1 MPHKP
6 SPEILRALVE
16 SAQDPLVYLDR
27 DFNFVY
33 VNRAY
38 AETCRRPV
46 EELIG
51 RNHFALFPHAEHQA
65 LFAAVRER
73 GEPATLREQPLLFPD
88 QPARGVTY
96 WDLSL
101 SPDKDAAAKVEGLVL
116 SLREVTATVRA
127 YQRIKDG
134 EERLRALSASLPEL
148 VWSTDK
154 DGRRYEDRRSH
165 EQTGQ
170 RPRTGTALE
179 WEAAIH
185 PDDRERAVAAWREA
199 IRTETAYHCEYR
211 MLRAEG
217 VYRWLLA
224 RAFPL
229 RDASGQ
235 VESWQGTCW
244 DIDEIKQT
252 ERALKDAESRASR
265 RAAEL
270 QTIVDVAP
278 LPIWIAHDAEGKTIT
293 GNPAAARFLGVSPE
307 ANVSQRPGGNNPV
320 PRRRYFVDNRE
331 LTPSE
336 LPLQRVV
343 REGVPV
349 EAMPMEIEL
358 PDGTRK
364 LIVGSAAPFVDDEGR
379 VLGGVAACVDLTPLR
394 QATLALQK
402 SEERY
407 RSLFNSMTEGF
418 ALHELVR
425 DEAGTPCGYRILDV
439 NLAFERL
446 TGLRREDVK
455 GKLVAEVIPELESLW
470 IERCGKVTLPSEP
483 IRFTSHSS
491 GLQRD
496 YDVLAFCPSPGQFAT
511 IFMDVTEQ
519 LRAQAALQEADRR
532 KTEFLA
538 ILSHELRNPL
548 APIRNSLYVLE
559 RTTPG
564 SEPAQRAKAIIDR
577 QVALLARLVDDLL
590 DVTRISRG
598 KIQLRRSHFDLLAVV
613 QRTVDDHR
621 NSFAKGGIEIAV
633 HTPQRELPVYADQT
647 RLAQVIG
654 NLLHNALKFTPKGG
668 CVTVRCQADEAQRQ
682 AVLSVRDTGI
692 GMTKEVLAHLFE
704 PFMQAPLGL
713 DRGGGGLGLGLSLV
727 RGFVEMHSGEV
738 TAHSDGPDKGAEFV
752 VRLPLT
758 SPDGGT
764 IC

>member
-16 SAQDPLVYLDR
+16 SSQDPLVYLDR

-51 RNHFALFPHAEHQA
+51 RNHFALYPHAAHQA
-65 LFAAVRER
+65 LFEAVRES
-73 GEPATLREQPLLFPD
+73 GKPVTLREQPLLFPD
-88 QPARGVTY
+88 QPERGVTY

-101 SPDKDAAAKVEGLVL
+101 SPDKDAAAKVEGVVL

-134 EERLRALSASLPEL
+134 E
-148 VWSTDK
+148 D
-154 DGRRYEDRRSH
+154 
-165 EQTGQ
+165 
-170 RPRTGTALE
+170 
-179 WEAAIH
+179 
-185 PDDRERAVAAWREA
+185 
-199 IRTETAYHCEYR
+199 
-211 MLRAEG
+211 
-217 VYRWLLA
+217 
-224 RAFPL
+224 
-229 RDASGQ
+229 
-235 VESWQGTCW
+235 
-244 DIDEIKQT
+244 

-307 ANVSQRPGGNNPV
+307 ANVSQRPGDNKPA

-331 LTPSE
+331 LAPSE

-349 EAMPMEIEL
+349 EAMTMEIEL

-364 LIVGSAAPFVDDEGR
+364 LVVGSAAPFVDADGR
-379 VLGGVAACVDLTPLR
+379 VLGGVAACMDLTPLR

-425 DEAGTPCGYRILDV
+425 DEAGTPCGYRFLDI
-439 NLAFERL
+439 NPAFERL
-446 TGLRREDVK
+446 TGLRREDVQ
-455 GKLVAEVIPELESLW
+455 GKLVAEVIPELEPLW
-470 IERCGKVTLPSEP
+470 IDRYGKGELTSEP

-491 GLQRD
+491 GLHRD
-496 YDVLAFCPSPGQFAT
+496 YDVLAFSPSRGQFAT

-559 RTTPG
+559 HATPG
-564 SEPAQRAKAIIDR
+564 SEPAKRAKAIIDR

-613 QRTVDDHR
+613 QRTIDDHR
-621 NSFAKGGIEIAV
+621 SSFAKGGIEIAV
-633 HTPQRELPVYADQT
+633 HIPQRELPVYGDQT

-668 CVTVRCQADEAQRQ
+668 CVTVECQADEAQRQ
-682 AVLSVRDTGI
+682 VVLSVRDTGI

-758 SPDGGT
+758 LPAGGP
-764 IC
+764 IR